1 MLRSK
6 ATLANRKG
14 QGFVAYAIL
23 IIIVAA
29 SVVAMTAYIYGAVNA
44 RLSQEHEELDYY
56 KAER

>member
-1 MLRSK
+1 MRQSRLV
-6 ATLANRKG
+6 LNRKG
-14 QGFVAYAIL
+14 QGFVTYAIL

-29 SVVAMTAYIYGAVNA
+29 SVVAMTAYIYRAANA

>member
-1 MLRSK
+1 MVRGK
-6 ATLANRKG
+6 TTLANRKG

-23 IIIVAA
+23 IIIVGA